1 MRLSKIGTLLLV
13 VLLPA
18 AALAQGSGSTRGQP
32 DTRSAFA
39 VTRAVTGTIAE
50 INADDGLLVVED
62 KKDRRYE
69 FRVDSGRKFKADKK
83 TELRGKKDIALS
95 DFHTGRKVKVTY
107 RANDGKVREVRLKRT
122 KKK

>member
-1 MRLSKIGTLLLV
+1 MRLNKIGTLLLV

-18 AALAQGSGSTRGQP
+18 AVFAQGSGSTRG
-32 DTRSAFA
+32 RSPFG

-62 KKDRRYE
+62 KKGRGYK
-69 FRVDSGRKFKADKK
+69 FRIDSGTKFKADKK
-83 TELRGKKDIALS
+83 TELLGKKDISLS
-95 DFHTGRKVKVTY
+95 DFHTGRKVKITY